1 MDGSPQ
7 TEELEEDDGD
17 FDPFVE
23 AQKIAAMLKAE
34 CMEASFA
41 VPQLQLS
48 SYNTELQMNS
58 YNTEL

>member
-1 MDGSPQ
+1 LVDLQEDGSPQ
-7 TEELEEDDGD
+7 TEELEEEEGD

-41 VPQLQLS
+41 IPQLQMS
-48 SYNTELQMNS
+48 SYNTE
-58 YNTEL
+58 